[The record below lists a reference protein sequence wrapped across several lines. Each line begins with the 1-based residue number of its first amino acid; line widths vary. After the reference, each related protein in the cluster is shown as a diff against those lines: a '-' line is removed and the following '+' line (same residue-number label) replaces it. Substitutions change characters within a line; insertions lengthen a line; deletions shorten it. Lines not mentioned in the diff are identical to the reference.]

1 MNQLPSPICE
11 LSLQKILT
19 SMVTMIVYPALHSK
33 QAQAQGVAD
42 SEYPRNYAFDGK
54 PPDLGGELAEER
66 GTAAS
71 GFLH

>member
-1 MNQLPSPICE
+1 
-11 LSLQKILT
+11 
-19 SMVTMIVYPALHSK
+19 MVTMIVYPALHSK